1 MILSNIPNMAN
12 ASIYFETAK
21 ETKDG
26 KIKEEVTGII
36 NMDGEN
42 EFPINSLSGG
52 ERTSIDLAVDLA
64 VIDLIESK
72 VGKGIN
78 LFLLDE
84 PFVGLDSVS
93 CLSALELLKSIDSN
107 KKIIIVDHNPE
118 VKESISDKILVKR
131 DGVSSEI
138 VII

>member
-1 MILSNIPNMAN
+1 LLLSILFNNSKADRQ
-12 ASIYFETAK
+12 ET
-21 ETKDG
+21 
-26 KIKEEVTGII
+26 
-36 NMDGEN
+36 
-42 EFPINSLSGG
+42 
-52 ERTSIDLAVDLA
+52 
-64 VIDLIESK
+64 ESK